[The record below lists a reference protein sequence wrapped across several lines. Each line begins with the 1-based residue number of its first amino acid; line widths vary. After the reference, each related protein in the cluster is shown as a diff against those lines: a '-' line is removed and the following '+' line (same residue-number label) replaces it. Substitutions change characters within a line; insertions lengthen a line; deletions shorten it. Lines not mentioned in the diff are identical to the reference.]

1 MAGYLDIAG
10 SDTSGAQSGGP
21 FETDTFFNFAPST
34 YGAGVG
40 SQSNAPAMANPAT
53 ASLGGT
59 SPNPASNTAAVP
71 TSLLRGS
78 SNSFVIVGLV
88 IAAALG
94 VWLIFKK

>member
-21 FETDTFFNFAPST
+21 FEQNTFFNFAPST

-40 SQSNAPAMANPAT
+40 SQTSAPGMSNPAT

-71 TSLLRGS
+71 TQLLGTGG
-78 SNSFVIVGLV
+78 NWLIYVGLAA
-88 IAAALG
+88 AAALG
-94 VWLIFKK
+94 IWLITKK

>member
-21 FETDTFFNFAPST
+21 FESDTFFNFAPST

-40 SQSNAPAMANPAT
+40 AQTSAPAMANPAT

-59 SPNPASNTAAVP
+59 SPNPNSNTAAVP
-71 TSLLRGS
+71 TQLLGGGS
-78 SNSFVIVGLV
+78 NWIIYVGLAA
-88 IAAALG
+88 AAALG
-94 VWLIFKK
+94 IWLITRS

>member
-21 FETDTFFNFAPST
+21 FESDTFFNFAPST

-40 SQSNAPAMANPAT
+40 AQTNAPEMANPAT

-59 SPNPASNTAAVP
+59 SPNPSSNTSAVP
-71 TSLLRGS
+71 TQLASG
-78 SNSFVIVGLV
+78 SNSWLIYGGLA
-88 IAAALG
+88 AAALLG
-94 VWLIFKK
+94 IWLVLKQ

>member
-1 MAGYLDIAG
+1 MAGYVDIAG

-21 FETDTFFNFAPST
+21 FEADTFFNFAPST

-53 ASLGGT
+53 ATLGGT

-71 TSLLRGS
+71 TQLLASG
-78 SNSFVIVGLV
+78 NSWLVYVGLAV
-88 IAAALG
+88 AAALG
-94 VWLIFKK
+94 IWLITKK